1 MNIYNYD
8 EITKE
13 YLSTEVAEANPLE
26 TELQGQF
33 VPLVP
38 ANATLLEIP
47 NYNSYNQIPVFEED
61 NWVIK
66 SDYRKNYYKID
77 NNFNVLPID
86 TIGEQEEFYLV
97 DKSTGDLIKENPDK
111 YKISDGNVI
120 AKTDEEYLQEQAE
133 KNKNYL
139 IEEVNYPLKAKVAY
153 TGVRF
158 DYEGQELVFETN
170 ETSISMI
177 NFTAMM
183 AQQSGLSNISNWKCR
198 KTIEPFE
205 PVSITFTTEQFQKL
219 IAFASQMVLQAF
231 AVEEQINQKIQALS
245 VEQLNNPLVLEQT
258 KQQMELAYNNV
269 SVKLEDLF
277 TNS

>member
-1 MNIYNYD
+1 MGYKLEQPYSDIDRADFIVKHNHEQGLQIEETENAIYALEPWEKLEGDNIYDN
-8 EITKE
+8 
-13 YLSTEVAEANPLE
+13 STEYEA
-26 TELQGQF
+26 
-33 VPLVP
+33 
-38 ANATLLEIP
+38 
-47 NYNSYNQIPVFEED
+47 
-61 NWVIK
+61 
-66 SDYRKNYYKID
+66 
-77 NNFNVLPID
+77 
-86 TIGEQEEFYLV
+86 
-97 DKSTGDLIKENPDK
+97 
-111 YKISDGNVI
+111 
-120 AKTDEEYLQEQAE
+120 EQAE

-158 DYEGQELVFETN
+158 DYQGQELVFETN

-205 PVSITFTTEQFQKL
+205 PVSITFTVEQFQKL

-269 SVKLEDLF
+269 PVKLEDLF
-277 TNS
+277 AN